1 METPLG
7 RQKISL
13 FRVRGMDINVDYSWF
28 IIFLLILFSLS
39 AGYFPFHYPDQSP
52 WLYGLMGLVAT
63 LLFFASILIH
73 EFAHAVMAQRSGI
86 QIPGITLFIFGGMAH
101 TGAEAKNPKIEAEIA
116 IVGPLTSFAL
126 AGVFYLGWQLFEPRS
141 DIIAMIFQYLSWIN
155 LALAVFN
162 LVPAFPLDGG
172 RVFRAVWWWKTGSL
186 ERGTRVASDLGKG
199 FAYALMG
206 LGALQIFAGALIGG
220 VWFILIGL
228 FLRSIAEGSYQ
239 DVILRKA
246 LESVS
251 AKTYMTA
258 DPVTVPHDLPVD
270 QAITEYFVKYGYRGF
285 PVIDKSRGAVGMLM
299 LSDLKDLPEEKRHS
313 TMVQDLMTP
322 ISSQWII
329 EPETSLAQAFKQMVM
344 SGMSRVLVMKD
355 GTLLGMVTQKS
366 LFRYVELKHVVT
378 SSSSAVTV
386 LF

>member
-1 METPLG
+1 VTAAPDLVLMLFGDATLG
-7 RQKISL
+7 LASL
-13 FRVRGMDINVDYSWF
+13 FVVNVVAFDS
-28 IIFLLILFSLS
+28 LLI
-39 AGYFPFHYPDQSP
+39 
-52 WLYGLMGLVAT
+52 
-63 LLFFASILIH
+63 
-73 EFAHAVMAQRSGI
+73 
-86 QIPGITLFIFGGMAH
+86 
-101 TGAEAKNPKIEAEIA
+101 
-116 IVGPLTSFAL
+116 
-126 AGVFYLGWQLFEPRS
+126 
-141 DIIAMIFQYLSWIN
+141 
-155 LALAVFN
+155 
-162 LVPAFPLDGG
+162 
-172 RVFRAVWWWKTGSL
+172 
-186 ERGTRVASDLGKG
+186 
-199 FAYALMG
+199 AYALMG